1 MWAYLHLWKSTLAA
15 VPKRKGGSP
24 SGCEATRQEATAQPG
39 EGVTWPCTTVAVPE
53 GGRRDFPG
61 KMPGL
66 SILQGEPSLI
76 LDVVVW
82 CQDVLKGQK
91 V

>member
-1 MWAYLHLWKSTLAA
+1 MWADLHVWKNTLAA
-15 VPKRKGGSP
+15 VPKRIGGSP

-39 EGVTWPCTTVAVPE
+39 EGVTGACTTVAVRE
-53 GGRRDFPG
+53 GGRRDFTG

-66 SILQGEPSLI
+66 SILQGEPSSI

-82 CQDVLKGQK
+82 CQDMLKGQK